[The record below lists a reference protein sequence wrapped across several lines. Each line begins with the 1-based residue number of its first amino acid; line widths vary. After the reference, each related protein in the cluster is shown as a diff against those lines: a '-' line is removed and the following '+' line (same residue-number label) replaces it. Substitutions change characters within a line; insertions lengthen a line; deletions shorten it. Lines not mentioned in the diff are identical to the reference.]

1 MVGKYFHVDRNDR
14 ICLFCFL
21 NETRLLLEDDLRVK
35 INAHYLPRLEGSIYI
50 VGIRET
56 VSYKMF
62 TIYFS
67 LKVYV

>member
-1 MVGKYFHVDRNDR
+1 M
-14 ICLFCFL
+14 
-21 NETRLLLEDDLRVK
+21 LEDELHVFVK
-35 INAHYLPRLEGSIYI
+35 MCDAKNEIIYI
-50 VGIRET
+50 VDIQET

>member
-1 MVGKYFHVDRNDR
+1 MLEDEFHVFVKMCDAK
-14 ICLFCFL
+14 
-21 NETRLLLEDDLRVK
+21 NE
-35 INAHYLPRLEGSIYI
+35 IIYI
-50 VGIRET
+50 VDIRET